1 MLMTQFLSA
10 WSKAW
15 EKSKGELSSLFGL
28 AVGCEHAMMYSLP
41 IGKGPIVL
49 SDFIY
54 ANLR

>member
-1 MLMTQFLSA
+1 MTQFLSA